1 MRLNVA
7 VLFGGKACEHEI
19 SCISANQV
27 IHALD
32 TDRYNVLPVYIAK
45 DQDMYVGPELT
56 DLKNYADLGALCA
69 KLTKVSFVKD
79 GNKTYLRPVKQGL
92 FKTETYPVDV
102 AFLVMHGTNGEDGA
116 LQGMMEMLDLP
127 YTSSAVLGSAL
138 GQDKVVQKQV
148 LTYEG
153 LPLNK
158 WTYFT
163 KLEYRDGY
171 EAIVK
176 KAEDLG
182 YPIILKPANLGSSI
196 GITIVHGPEELQ
208 AKVKE
213 ALTYDDKVLME
224 TYLTDFKEINC
235 AVISDGDTFRASV
248 LEEVLKNDEILS
260 FDDKYTGGSKGPKTA
275 TKGTKG
281 GMANTS
287 RIVPAPLDDEMTA
300 HIQDLAV
307 RAYKALN
314 AYGCCRVD
322 FIYTEAGDLYIT
334 ELNSIP
340 GSLAFY
346 LWQEEGMDFTAE
358 CDLLIDNAI
367 KRYRDRERLVRSFD
381 TNILSTFKGGD

>member
-1 MRLNVA
+1 MKLNVA

-32 TDRYNVLPVYIAK
+32 THKYNVLPVYIAK
-45 DQDMYVGPELT
+45 NQDMYIGPELN
-56 DLKNYADLGALCA
+56 DLKNYADLDALCS

-79 GNKTYLRPVKQGL
+79 GSKTYLRPTKQGF
-92 FKTETYPVDV
+92 FKSETYPVDV
-102 AFLVMHGTNGEDGA
+102 AFMVMHGTNGEDGS
-116 LQGMMEMLDLP
+116 LQGMMEILDIP
-127 YTSSAVLGSAL
+127 YTSSSVLGSAI
-138 GQDKVVQKQV
+138 GQDKVIQKQV
-148 LTYEG
+148 LAYEG

-163 KLEYRDGY
+163 KLDYRSDFLG
-171 EAIVK
+171 ILK

-182 YPIILKPANLGSSI
+182 YPVILKPANLGSSI
-196 GITIVHGPEELQ
+196 GITIVYSDQELK
-208 AKVKE
+208 AKAKE
-213 ALTYDDKVLME
+213 ALAYDDKILME
-224 TYLTDFKEINC
+224 KYLSDFKEINC

-260 FDDKYTGGSKGPKTA
+260 FDDKYSGGKGISA
-275 TKGTKG
+275 TKTGSKG

-287 RIVPAPLDDEMTA
+287 RIIPAPLDEEMTSY
-300 HIQDLAV
+300 IKDLAI
-307 RAYKALN
+307 RTYKVLN

-322 FIYTEAGDLYIT
+322 FLYTEDGSIYIT

-346 LWQEEGMDFTAE
+346 LWKEEGMDFTSE

-367 KRYRDRERLVRSFD
+367 KRYRDKERLLRSFD